1 MMDFID
7 HMAFVCLS
15 GAAIGMLFLIAAGIC
30 KFINFL
36 TKGKL
41 EEILVNLFSGD
52 E

>member
-1 MMDFID
+1 MIDFIY

-15 GAAIGMLFLIAAGIC
+15 GAAIGIFFLTIAGIC
-30 KFINFL
+30 KLINFL

-41 EEILVNLFSGD
+41 EDILVNLID